1 MSVCHD
7 TDMIF
12 DPTQPDVVVRVRWYF
27 VPWDAPVLDLV
38 HNFEA
43 RSNWER
49 DREWHTN
56 IGEAYLTQHITQ
68 GLPPPGTPPPPRTY
82 RCRPHGDRGSWLNG
96 VSFVDGFWQN
106 NVCLSSGAAGLARG
120 VVPVFSGS
128 GTCLSYG
135 VAAWGRG
142 RSYAGS
148 GECLSLGVA
157 AWQHGYAYA
166 GSGECLSLGVAAWQH
181 GYAYAGSGECLSLGV
196 AAWQHGTAYA
206 GSGECVAK
214 GSAAFAHGSSYA
226 GSGECLSE
234 GAVAAWQHGYA
245 YAGSGE
251 CVSKGSATLA
261 SYAGI
266 TNAGIVSVNSGGS
279 AVTSIGIT
287 GSPASGDVVTLAVTH
302 APSTGGAQSVSGIT
316 DTKGNTWT
324 STGLKVANG
333 NLVTEL
339 WTTVTTA
346 AGSTTATVAF
356 SAAVGCNVLWTEWH
370 GLNTPVAIDAGPSTG
385 GTGTTTSATTGS
397 ITGATDGDLYF
408 AVIGCLNATS
418 VTSISPWSNLAFA
431 AGGGPV
437 PTISTET
444 QGKAAFKAAT
454 TVSGSW
460 TFTGSS
466 LRWAAG
472 AIAFKAAAA

>member
-181 GYAYAGSGECLSLGV
+181 GYAYAGSGEC
-196 AAWQHGTAYA
+196 
-206 GSGECVAK
+206 
-214 GSAAFAHGSSYA
+214 
-226 GSGECLSE
+226 
-234 GAVAAWQHGYA
+234 
-245 YAGSGE
+245 
-251 CVSKGSATLA
+251 VSKGSATLA

-418 VTSISPWSNLAFA
+418 VTSVSPWSNLAFA

-437 PTISTET
+437 PTISPQT

>member
-181 GYAYAGSGECLSLGV
+181 GYAYAGSGEC
-196 AAWQHGTAYA
+196 
-206 GSGECVAK
+206 
-214 GSAAFAHGSSYA
+214 
-226 GSGECLSE
+226 
-234 GAVAAWQHGYA
+234 
-245 YAGSGE
+245 
-251 CVSKGSATLA
+251 VSKGSATLA

-266 TNAGIVSVNSGGS
+266 TNGGIVSVNSGGS

-418 VTSISPWSNLAFA
+418 VTSVSPWSNLAFA